1 MPCPFPE
8 ILPLSIVKQILS
20 LFLACCILG
29 QASVRTLWVLHY
41 QWNRAA
47 YIAQCEN
54 KNKPGLHCDGKCY
67 LKKKMG
73 VKTNENAGEPRLPE
87 SFHQIKDLH
96 LFFEETAG
104 LPKMA
109 AALPTINSFPVC
121 RTFYPDAPPKR
132 LLKPPAT

>member
-1 MPCPFPE
+1 M
-8 ILPLSIVKQILS
+8 KQIFG

-47 YIAQCEN
+47 YVAQCVN

-73 VKTNENAGEPRLPE
+73 VKTDDNPGEPRLPE
-87 SFHQIKDLH
+87 SFHQIKDLQ
-96 LFFEETAG
+96 LFFEETALFPKITAV
-104 LPKMA
+104 LPH
-109 AALPTINSFPVC
+109 INSFLSSPA
-121 RTFYPDAPPKR
+121 FYPDAPAKR
-132 LLKPPAT
+132 LLKPPSA